1 MPMMIARW
9 MGLLLLTTAFALLHS
24 PGLAQSDYPN
34 KPITI
39 VVPTPPGGTLDRITR
54 LVSEKLRITL
64 GVPIVLEYKP
74 GAGLNLGA
82 AVVAHSPP
90 DGYRLLSAPQL
101 TFNADLLSSKLTY
114 NPRSLEPVTVMVGYP
129 NVMVAREDLPVGGFA
144 EFLAYARQNPDKL
157 AYASQGVGQIS
168 HLTFELLKLM
178 AKIELRHVPYRGSA
192 PAITDIL
199 GKQVDLLA
207 DNQLATDNYIAA
219 GKMKLLA
226 VTGTERLPSYP
237 QTPTVAEFVPGFV
250 SDTWLAIGAPSGT
263 PSEIRH
269 KLADAF
275 AQALRSPDVQ
285 AKLDEAHADVIAST
299 PERMAEIVRKSR
311 ERWEPVVRAAHIQ
324 TD

>member
-1 MPMMIARW
+1 MMPKCQ
-9 MGLLLLTTAFALLHS
+9 GLLLITAVIALPLA
-24 PGLAQSDYPN
+24 PARAQSDYPN

-39 VVPTPPGGTLDRITR
+39 VVPTPPGGTLDRVTR
-54 LVSEKLRITL
+54 LASEKLRAIL
-64 GVPIVLEYKP
+64 GVPVVLEYKP

-101 TFNADLLSSKLTY
+101 TFNADLLSSKLAY
-114 NPRSLEPVTVMVGYP
+114 NPRGLEPITVMVGYP
-129 NVMVAREDLPVGGFA
+129 NVMVARADLPVHGFA
-144 EFLAYARQNPDKL
+144 EFLSYARLNPDKL

-168 HLTFELLKLM
+168 HLTFEMLKLM
-178 AKIELRHVPYRGSA
+178 TKIELRHVPYRGSA

-199 GKQVDLLA
+199 GRQIDLLI
-207 DNQLATDNYIAA
+207 DNQLSTDSYIFA

-226 VTGTERLPSYP
+226 VTGKGRLTSYP
-237 QTPTVAEFVPGFV
+237 NTPTVGEFVPGFV
-250 SDTWLAIGAPSGT
+250 SDTWLAIGAPPGT
-263 PSEIRH
+263 PSDIRH

-285 AKLDEAHADVIAST
+285 AKLAEAHADVIASS
-299 PERMAEIVRKSR
+299 PGRMAEIVRESR
-311 ERWEPVVRAAHIQ
+311 ERWEPVIQAARIQ